1 MVSIKA
7 KYEDFIGIYENVI
20 SREDCDGIIAEIERF
35 FETSP
40 KENVLSGAAQMPFR
54 EFTRFDFSLNANKHL
69 PKAAEV
75 VDDALHRCIQEYA
88 SEYFVIKQVNAST
101 KEVKLQKT
109 PPRGGYHFWHCENFN
124 KETADRALAWMIYL
138 NDIPPGEGET
148 EFIWQKLRV
157 QPEAGKCLI
166 WPTQFTHTHRGNPV
180 YSTSKFIATGW
191 YTYDK

>member
-1 MVSIKA
+1 MTA
-7 KYEDFIGIYENVI
+7 QNQDFIGIYENVI
-20 SREDCDGIIAEIERF
+20 SREDCSRIITDIEKF

-40 KENVLSGAAQMPFR
+40 KENVQLGAAQTPFL
-54 EFTRFDFSLNANKHL
+54 EFSRLDYSLNANQHL

-75 VDDALHRCIQEYA
+75 VDAALQRCIQAYA
-88 SEYFVIKQVNAST
+88 SEFFVIKQVNAST

-124 KETADRALAWMIYL
+124 KETANRALAWMIYL
-138 NDIPPGEGET
+138 NDIPRGEGET